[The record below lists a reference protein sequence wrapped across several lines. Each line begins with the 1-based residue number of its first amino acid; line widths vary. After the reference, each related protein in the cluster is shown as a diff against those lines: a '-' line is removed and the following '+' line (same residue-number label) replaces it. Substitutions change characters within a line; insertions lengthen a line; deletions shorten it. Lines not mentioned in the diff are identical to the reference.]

1 MAQQEIQDRF
11 RSHSV
16 SPEWLEIMDGVRSG
30 ALGLAQFIDEE
41 VPRSREQSLALTKLE
56 EVVFWANAAIARN
69 QGE

>member
-1 MAQQEIQDRF
+1 MAQQEIHNRF
-11 RSHSV
+11 ISHSV
-16 SPEWLEIMDGVRSG
+16 SQEWLEIMDTVRGG

-41 VPRSREQSLALTKLE
+41 VPQSREQSLALTKLE